1 MNGAAARERF
11 LDRAAALN
19 ERFHCFVTLTPDEV
33 STGVGPLAGV
43 PVAVKDCIPV
53 RGVACTWGSAL
64 FRDRIAERD
73 APVVAQLRDA
83 GVRIVGTANLH
94 ELAFGGTTQNPWY
107 GNCRNAWNPERVPGG
122 SSGGS
127 AVAVA
132 LGLATLGVGTDTGCS
147 VRLPASLNG
156 LLGLRPTHGAIS
168 NRDIMPVSPPHDT
181 VGFIAADPET
191 IRLAF
196 TATCRH
202 DPADPFSRSASTFA
216 RPGRIRLGIASALLE
231 ETEPDIRDSF
241 ERAVEKLEG
250 QGCSVQPVA
259 EPALLEAALHIAPLA
274 MADMAEFHRQ
284 RLAHDAA
291 RIGSAIHQRAARGLA
306 MPATEYAGHLRW
318 REANGVVINRLF
330 ETVDAILSPTVPV
343 TAPTLAEA
351 ADAVGSTAL
360 LSRNCWAAPAAG
372 IPALTVPCGRDRHGI
387 PIGLQLMG
395 RAWSEHFLL
404 DLAGL
409 FLGPAGRARLPD
421 QP

>member
-1 MNGAAARERF
+1 MQDAAARQHF

-33 STGVGPLAGV
+33 QTGDGPLAGV
-43 PVAVKDCIPV
+43 TVAVKDCIPIS
-53 RGVACTWGSAL
+53 GVPCTWGSAV
-64 FRDRIAERD
+64 FKDRIAQAD
-73 APVVAQLRDA
+73 APVVTLLRDA
-83 GVRIVGTANLH
+83 GARIVGTANLH
-94 ELAFGGTTQNPWY
+94 EFAFGGTTQNPWF

-132 LGLATLGVGTDTGCS
+132 LGLAMLGVGTDTGCS

-168 NRDIMPVSPPHDT
+168 NREIMPVSPPHDT

-191 IRLAF
+191 IGLAF
-196 TATCRH
+196 EATCRH
-202 DPADPFSRSASTFA
+202 DPADPFSRPASSFA
-216 RPGRIRLGIASALLE
+216 HPGRIRLGIASALLE
-231 ETEPDIRDSF
+231 ETEPDILESF
-241 ERAVEKLEG
+241 ERAVEALESR
-250 QGCSVQPVA
+250 GCRVLPIA
-259 EPALLEAALHIAPLA
+259 EPALLDAAEHIAPIV
-274 MADMAEFHRQ
+274 MADAAEFHHH
-284 RLAHDAA
+284 RLANDTA
-291 RIGSAIHQRAARGLA
+291 RIGSAIHQRVARGLA

-318 REANGVVINRLF
+318 REAIGVVIDRLF

-351 ADAVGSTAL
+351 EDAVSSTAL

-372 IPALTVPCGRDRHGI
+372 LPALTVPTGMDRHGI

-395 RAWSEHFLL
+395 PAWSEHFLL
-404 DLAGL
+404 HLASL
-409 FLGPAGRARLPD
+409 LLGPDGRVPLPD

>member
-1 MNGAAARERF
+1 MPGAAEGAGF
-11 LDRAAALN
+11 PDRAAALN

-33 STGVGPLAGV
+33 STGTGPLAGV
-43 PVAVKDCIPV
+43 PVAVKDCIPIK
-53 RGVACTWGSAL
+53 GVACTWGSAV
-64 FRDRIAERD
+64 FRDRIAAAD
-73 APVVAQLRDA
+73 APVVAQLREA
-83 GVRIVGTANLH
+83 GARIVGTANLH
-94 ELAFGGTTQNPWY
+94 EFAFGGTTQNPWF

-132 LGLATLGVGTDTGCS
+132 LGLAALGVGTDTGCS

-181 VGFIAADPET
+181 VGFIAADTET
-191 IRLAF
+191 IRRAF
-196 TATCRH
+196 AATCRL
-202 DPADPFSRSASTFA
+202 DPADPFSRPAAAFA
-216 RPGRIRLGIASALLE
+216 NPQHIRLGVASALLAA
-231 ETEPDIRDSF
+231 TEPDIREAF
-241 ERAVEKLEG
+241 ERAVARLEAL
-250 QGCSVQPVA
+250 GCTVRAIA
-259 EPALLEAALHIAPLA
+259 EPALIEAAMHIAPLA

-284 RLAHDAA
+284 RLAHDAD

-318 REANGVVINRLF
+318 RENNGAVINGLF
-330 ETVDAILSPTVPV
+330 ESVDAILSPTVPV

-395 RAWSEHFLL
+395 RAWAEPFLL
-404 DLAGL
+404 DLATL
-409 FLGPAGRARLPD
+409 FLGQDGPVPLPV
-421 QP
+421 QT

>member
-1 MNGAAARERF
+1 MREAGA
-11 LDRAAALN
+11 
-19 ERFHCFVTLTPDEV
+19 
-33 STGVGPLAGV
+33 
-43 PVAVKDCIPV
+43 
-53 RGVACTWGSAL
+53 
-64 FRDRIAERD
+64 
-73 APVVAQLRDA
+73 
-83 GVRIVGTANLH
+83 RIVGTANLH
-94 ELAFGGTTQNPWY
+94 EFAFGGTTQNPWF

-156 LLGLRPTHGAIS
+156 LLGLRPTHGATP

-191 IRLAF
+191 IRRAF
-196 TATCRH
+196 EATCRH
-202 DPADPFSRSASTFA
+202 DPGDPFSRPAPTFT
-216 RPGRIRLGIASALLE
+216 RPGRARLGIASALLE
-231 ETEPDIRDSF
+231 ETEPDIREAFD
-241 ERAVEKLEG
+241 RAVERLEAG
-250 QGCSVQPVA
+250 LHGPGHRA
-259 EPALLEAALHIAPLA
+259 EPALLGRRAHRPLA
-274 MADMAEFHRQ
+274 MADAAHFHRD

-291 RIGSAIHQRAARGLA
+291 RIGSAIHQRVARGLA
-306 MPATEYAGHLRW
+306 MPATEYAGHPRW
-318 REANGVVINRLF
+318 RETNNALINRLF
-330 ETVDAILSPTVPV
+330 ATVDAIISPTVPV

-372 IPALTVPCGRDRHGI
+372 IPALTVPTGRDRHGI

-395 RAWSEHFLL
+395 PAWSEHFLL

-409 FLGPAGRARLPD
+409 CLSPDGRVPLPD